1 MLRTPVLS
9 QASRAAAVKAE
20 LFGEPGSELANTLD
34 QGAKAL
40 GVRDEQDADYENGKR
55 YFGHEARIA
64 PSPFVFVRLT
74 GRPL

>member
-20 LFGEPGSELANTLD
+20 LFGEPGSELADTLD
-34 QGAKAL
+34 QGAQSL
-40 GVRDEQDADYENGKR
+40 GVRDEEDADYEDGERYLWHGK
-55 YFGHEARIA
+55 RIA
-64 PSPFVFVRLT
+64 PGECLFVRFA